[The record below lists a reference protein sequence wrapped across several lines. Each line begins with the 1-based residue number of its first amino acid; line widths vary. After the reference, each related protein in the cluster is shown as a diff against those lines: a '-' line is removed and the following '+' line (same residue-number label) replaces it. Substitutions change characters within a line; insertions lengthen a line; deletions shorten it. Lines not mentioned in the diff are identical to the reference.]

1 MAKTVDPGRS
11 IPVTPAYREKI
22 EEKASQLGLKEKHV
36 FRLAIEQG
44 IENLE

>member
-1 MAKTVDPGRS
+1 MTETARPGQS
-11 IPVTPAYREKI
+11 VPVTPAYREKI
-22 EEKASQLGLKEKHV
+22 EEKASQLGLTEKHV